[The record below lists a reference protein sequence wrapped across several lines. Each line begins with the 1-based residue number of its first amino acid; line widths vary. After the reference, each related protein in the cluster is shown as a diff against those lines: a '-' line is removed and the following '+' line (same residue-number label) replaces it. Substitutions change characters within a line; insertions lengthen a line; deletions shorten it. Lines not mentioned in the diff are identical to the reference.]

1 MIVALNFKAFR
12 ETIGNNSLKIIK
24 KIDKK
29 FKKIKLIAI
38 VNPADIS
45 LVSKVKRKN
54 IKLYTSLNKYC
65 ETYGS
70 YTGGIPLEFL
80 KEKNFDGILLN
91 HFENRIVFSELKKF
105 IDFSKKIGLETMVC
119 AKDLSE
125 AKKIDKINP
134 KYLSYEAPELIGTG
148 KAISKYKAES
158 LKKFIEITK
167 SIPIC
172 GAGISEA
179 IDVKIAKDLGAEGVL
194 IASAFAK
201 AKNKIKFLKEI
212 DRILWKY

>member
-38 VNPADIS
+38 INPADIS
-45 LVSKVKRKN
+45 LVSEIKRKN

-105 IDFSKKIGLETMVC
+105 IEFSKKIGLETMVC

-125 AKKIDKINP
+125 AKKIDKLNP

-158 LKKFIEITK
+158 
-167 SIPIC
+167 
-172 GAGISEA
+172 
-179 IDVKIAKDLGAEGVL
+179 
-194 IASAFAK
+194 
-201 AKNKIKFLKEI
+201 
-212 DRILWKY
+212 

>member
-212 DRILWKY
+212 DRIL

>member
-91 HFENRIVFSELKKF
+91 HFENRTVFSELKKF
-105 IDFSKKIGLETMVC
+105 IEFSKKIGLETMVC

-125 AKKIDKINP
+125 AKKIDKLNP

-212 DRILWKY
+212 DRIL

>member
-24 KIDKK
+24 KIDKR

-38 VNPADIS
+38 INPADIS
-45 LVSKVKRKN
+45 LVSEIKRKN

-105 IDFSKKIGLETMVC
+105 IEFSKKIGLETMVC

-125 AKKIDKINP
+125 AKKIDKLNP

-179 IDVKIAKDLGAEGVL
+179 IDVKIAKDLGAKGVL

-212 DRILWKY
+212 DRIL

>member
-38 VNPADIS
+38 INPADIS
-45 LVSKVKRKN
+45 LVSEIKRKN

-105 IDFSKKIGLETMVC
+105 IEFSKKIGLETMVC

-125 AKKIDKINP
+125 AKKIDKLNP

-179 IDVKIAKDLGAEGVL
+179 IDVKIAKDLGARGVL

-212 DRILWKY
+212 DRIL